1 MAKKTQVFNY
11 QDETKVHPAL
21 IKYCGYCMKKA
32 TIRLRSLMDEELKD
46 FNITT
51 GELGLLKVIQDGVLI
66 SQIKLGDQLGIDKA
80 SMVKLID
87 NLEKRKML
95 ERIAHPTD
103 RRVKNI
109 QLTKNG
115 KKILEQ
121 CQPSKLRAEK
131 KFFEPLTAA
140 EEKTFRELVQKLI
153 PPPTITASVKK

>member
-32 TIRLRSLMDEELKD
+32 TIRLRSLMDDELKK
-46 FNITT
+46 FNVST
-51 GELGLLKVIQDGVLI
+51 GELGLLKVIQDGEKI
-66 SQIKLGDQLGIDKA
+66 SQIQLGDQLGIDKA

-87 NLEKRKML
+87 ALEKQKL
-95 ERIAHPTD
+95 VERIAHPTD

-115 KKILEQ
+115 QKILDH
-121 CQPSKLRAEK
+121 CQSGKLRAEK
-131 KFFEPLTAA
+131 KFFEPLTTA
-140 EEKTFRELVQKLI
+140 EEKTFRDLIQKLI
-153 PPPTITASVKK
+153 PSPTITASIKK